1 MNCFRRILA
10 FLCCFCLI
18 LALGVPARAT
28 EEASSHDLIQ
38 QMLCYYCHH
47 QCAARTDIYRLLD
60 QLEAQDPET
69 AALWRPIMEHWLYAN
84 EQMPRNETEAPDGLA
99 TDDSLCIVVLGY
111 RLTAFGGMFPELEGR
126 LDLALKAAEKYPNS
140 YILCTGG
147 GTASE
152 AENVTEAGQMAR
164 WLRKQ
169 GIDSSRI
176 IVEDDSTHTIQNAK
190 YAFDIF
196 ENKYP
201 QIRQMIL
208 VTSDYHLPRSS
219 TLFFAKSILAA
230 AETGAEPIELVA
242 CLGYDAGHEGTAE
255 DPLDQT
261 AHLARVAGFEYER
274 GDEPPLSQL
283 TDLTVEGQEEL
294 EVGLIPEFTAT
305 AHYDSG
311 YSRDVTALC
320 RVSEFEPM
328 STRTQELSVSYQENG
343 HQITATFTVRR
354 PVLETEAPAP
364 TETEPAPTESYQSL
378 PQTQPNIPLMLIA
391 VLGLLLI
398 ALVVL
403 LILKLKK

>member
-1 MNCFRRILA
+1 MNYLRRFLPL
-10 FLCCFCLI
+10 LCCVCLI
-18 LALGVPARAT
+18 FALGAPVCAV
-28 EEASSHDLIQ
+28 EELSSQDLIQ

-47 QCAARTDIYRLLD
+47 QGAAKTDIYRLLD

-69 AALWRPIMEHWLYAN
+69 GASWRAIMEHWIYAN
-84 EQMPRNETEAPDGLA
+84 EEMPRNETEAPDGLPE
-99 TDDSLCIVVLGY
+99 DDSLCIVVLGY

-126 LDLALKAAEKYPNS
+126 LELALKAAEKYPNA

-152 AENVTEAGQMAR
+152 AEDVTEADQMAR

-176 IVEDDSTHTIQNAK
+176 LVENNSTHTVQNAK
-190 YAFDIF
+190 YAFDILQTR
-196 ENKYP
+196 YP
-201 QIRQMIL
+201 QVQKLIL

-219 TLFFAKSILAA
+219 TLFVAKSILSAQSG
-230 AETGAEPIELVA
+230 ENPIELVA
-242 CLGYDAGHEGTAE
+242 YLGYDADHEGTAE

-261 AHLARVAGFEYER
+261 AHLARVAGFEYAR
-274 GDEPPLSQL
+274 GDEPALSQL
-283 TDLTVEGQEEL
+283 TDLTVEGQALVEI
-294 EVGLIPEFTAT
+294 GLIPEFTVT

-311 YSRDVTALC
+311 YSRDVTEFC

-328 STRTQELSVSYQENG
+328 STRTQDLSISYSENG
-343 HQITATFTVRR
+343 HQISATFTVRR

-364 TETEPAPTESYQSL
+364 VQTDPAPTESHQPL
-378 PQTQPNIPLMLIA
+378 PQAPSKVPLMLIA
-391 VLGLLLI
+391 VLALLLI

-403 LILKLKK
+403 LVLKLKK